1 MFIFFIKPSTVL
13 TPQKIALRFWGEAP
27 KFFIISYLTSFHNKG
42 KHKMPELT
50 HLISAQRSDG
60 VFLLET
66 D

>member
-1 MFIFFIKPSTVL
+1 IFFIKPSTVL
-13 TPQKIALRFWGEAP
+13 PWQRITWHLCGESH
-27 KFFIISYLTSFHNKG
+27 KSLIISYLPSFHNKG